1 LESSLDVT
9 KTEQHAA
16 IYPPATA
23 APDFAAMEREMLEY
37 WRDRR
42 IFERSVELR
51 PSRVNQ
57 ASNEF
62 VFYDGP
68 PFANGLPHYGHL
80 VTGFVKDLIPRY
92 QTMRGRRVERRF
104 GWDCHGLPAELT
116 SEKEL
121 GLSGRQ
127 QILDYGVGKFNAHC
141 RTSVLRFTREWQ
153 YYVTRQGR
161 WVDFKTDYKTM
172 DLGFMESVLWAFKRL
187 WEKGLV
193 YEGYRVVPYSWAV
206 QTPLSNFET
215 RLDNAYR
222 ERQDP
227 ALTVAFLLDPVPG
240 ESVPSRLLAWTTTPW
255 TLPSNL
261 ALAVGPNI
269 EYAVYEKD
277 GHRVILAAAAAER
290 YSRELA
296 DFRRVGTTVGGALA
310 GRRYEP
316 LFPYF
321 RDLRQQKA
329 FTVLAA
335 SFVEVGEGTGCIHIA
350 PGFGED
356 DLELS
361 LAAGLPLVVPVDE
374 AGRFTAEIAD
384 YVGQNVIEA
393 NKPIIRDLKTRGL
406 VFRHE
411 TYVHSYPHCW
421 RTDTPLIYK
430 AINAWY
436 VKVTA
441 FRERMTELNR
451 GIQWIPE
458 HIRDGQFGN
467 WLENARDWNISRNR
481 FWGCPIPVWR
491 SDDPRYPRIDVYG
504 SLDEIAADFGIRP
517 TDLHKPMI
525 DQLVRPNPDDPS
537 GESVMRR
544 VPEVL
549 DVWFDSGSMPFA
561 QLHYPFENRQRFD
574 DNFPADFI
582 VEYVAQTR
590 GWFYTLMVLS
600 TALFDRAPFK
610 TCMCHGV
617 VLDENKQKLSKRLK
631 NYPDPGEV
639 LETEGADALR
649 WYMASSPLLSG
660 GDVSLPR
667 DGRLIGQSL
676 RTAVLPLWNA
686 YSFFVLYANI
696 DGYRAKRITSP
707 QVLLDRYVLAKTGEL
722 VRELEQRL
730 EGYDVPGAYAA
741 VPPYIDALN
750 NWYIRRSRARF
761 WREGMNKDKR
771 DAYDSL
777 FTALTIVSRALA
789 PLTPFVTERI
799 YRNLT
804 GDESV
809 HLTDWPDA
817 TELASEPDLVKEM
830 DRVRDICAAAMSL
843 REAKQLRVRLPLR
856 QMTVAHPDKQN
867 LEKYGSLIADEV
879 NVKTVSFDI
888 DPLSVAKRQLKINAK
903 IGQRLGS
910 RMKEVIEASRSGHW
924 SLRESGDVQIA
935 GLVLQPGD
943 FTLRVVAQQGLDSV
957 TFGSGAGIVVL
968 DTHPDAGLVR
978 EGLARDFVR
987 LVQQSRKDA
996 NLRLTDRIIIRA
1008 RVPAVIAEAISAFE
1022 DFIRQE
1028 TLAQSIAASESIDP
1042 VDAFDYKLHGQPVK
1056 ISVTRIT

>member
-574 DNFPADFI
+574 DNFP
-582 VEYVAQTR
+582 R
-590 GWFYTLMVLS
+590 
-600 TALFDRAPFK
+600 
-610 TCMCHGV
+610 
-617 VLDENKQKLSKRLK
+617 RLHRR
-631 NYPDPGEV
+631 V
-639 LETEGADALR
+639 RGAD
-649 WYMASSPLLSG
+649 
-660 GDVSLPR
+660 
-667 DGRLIGQSL
+667 
-676 RTAVLPLWNA
+676 
-686 YSFFVLYANI
+686 
-696 DGYRAKRITSP
+696 
-707 QVLLDRYVLAKTGEL
+707 
-722 VRELEQRL
+722 
-730 EGYDVPGAYAA
+730 
-741 VPPYIDALN
+741 
-750 NWYIRRSRARF
+750 
-761 WREGMNKDKR
+761 
-771 DAYDSL
+771 
-777 FTALTIVSRALA
+777 
-789 PLTPFVTERI
+789 
-799 YRNLT
+799 
-804 GDESV
+804 
-809 HLTDWPDA
+809 
-817 TELASEPDLVKEM
+817 
-830 DRVRDICAAAMSL
+830 
-843 REAKQLRVRLPLR
+843 
-856 QMTVAHPDKQN
+856 
-867 LEKYGSLIADEV
+867 
-879 NVKTVSFDI
+879 
-888 DPLSVAKRQLKINAK
+888 
-903 IGQRLGS
+903 
-910 RMKEVIEASRSGHW
+910 
-924 SLRESGDVQIA
+924 A
-935 GLVLQPGD
+935 GLVLHTHG
-943 FTLRVVAQQGLDSV
+943 ALDRAVRSRSFQDV
-957 TFGSGAGIVVL
+957 HVPWRRARREQAEAVKTAEELSRSRRGAGNR
-968 DTHPDAGLVR
+968 G
-978 EGLARDFVR
+978 
-987 LVQQSRKDA
+987 S
-996 NLRLTDRIIIRA
+996 
-1008 RVPAVIAEAISAFE
+1008 
-1022 DFIRQE
+1022 
-1028 TLAQSIAASESIDP
+1028 
-1042 VDAFDYKLHGQPVK
+1042 
-1056 ISVTRIT
+1056 